1 MTTALFPAPVQ
12 PTPPPRPH
20 LVEEP
25 PPRRG
30 WTGRIAAAT
39 PVGRDR
45 TIDAVRA
52 VAILGV
58 VLGHWLVT
66 AMVAD
71 PETGG
76 LHAQSP
82 LSHWPG
88 AAPASWLLQTLGLFF
103 FAGGYANARSVRGS
117 FPRWMKGRLGRLLR
131 PALVL
136 VAVWLPV
143 VGVLELV
150 GAPPETVH
158 AVRAVATDPLW
169 FLGIYLGLTALTPL
183 ARTAVRRFGPAV
195 ALVPL
200 AVVAACDLT
209 RPGSFP
215 VVVEIA
221 DTLAAWL
228 VPYLLGIAFAE
239 GRLDRSR
246 AGLPLLAGGIAAG
259 AFLVLALGYPAS
271 AVGVPEQG
279 WSNLDPPSL
288 FAMALA
294 AAQIGLFLLAR
305 PALAR
310 LLRRARWWA
319 PVAALNLVAMTVYC
333 WHQSALLLVSLGGLV
348 AGSAAAGGTAGHGAG
363 GATGGVAALVRQ
375 WPGLTDQPLSA
386 GWLGP
391 RLLWLPVIASVLIG
405 LCALLH
411 RFERPRAAR

>member
-1 MTTALFPAPVQ
+1 
-12 PTPPPRPH
+12 
-20 LVEEP
+20 
-25 PPRRG
+25 
-30 WTGRIAAAT
+30 
-39 PVGRDR
+39 
-45 TIDAVRA
+45 
-52 VAILGV
+52 
-58 VLGHWLVT
+58 VT
-66 AMVAD
+66 
-71 PETGG
+71 
-76 LHAQSP
+76 
-82 LSHWPG
+82 
-88 AAPASWLLQTLGLFF
+88 
-103 FAGGYANARSVRGS
+103 
-117 FPRWMKGRLGRLLR
+117 
-131 PALVL
+131 
-136 VAVWLPV
+136 
-143 VGVLELV
+143 GVLELV

-215 VVVEIA
+215 MVVELA

-239 GRLDRSR
+239 GRLDQSR
-246 AGLPLLAGGIAAG
+246 AGRPLLVGGIATG

-271 AVGVPEQG
+271 AVGVPGQG

-294 AAQIGLFLLAR
+294 AAQIGLFLVLR

-310 LLRRARWWA
+310 LLARARWWA

-348 AGSAAAGGTAGHGAG
+348 AGSATGGTAGHGAG
-363 GATGGVAALVRQ
+363 GATDLVRQ
-375 WPGLTDQPLSA
+375 LPGLTDQPLSA

-411 RFERPRAAR
+411 RFERPRLRNRG